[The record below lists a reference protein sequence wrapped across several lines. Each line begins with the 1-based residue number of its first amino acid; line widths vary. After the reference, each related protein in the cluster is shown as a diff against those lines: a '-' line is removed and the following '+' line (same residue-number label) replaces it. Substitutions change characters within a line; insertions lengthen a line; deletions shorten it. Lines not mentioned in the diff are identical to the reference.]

1 LFDDMNFNYRYDK
14 HKKQMIVSAMD
25 FSNLKSVSVETQP
38 YPGFATDLQPQLMVM
53 LSLIPG
59 RSILTE
65 NVFKS
70 RFNHVDE
77 LNRMGAKIKVEGNT
91 AIIDGVTN
99 LSGAQIMATD
109 LRAAAALVIAALNA
123 CGESQISEIDH
134 LFRGYED
141 IKNKFNNIGIK
152 VDLK

>member
-1 LFDDMNFNYRYDK
+1 
-14 HKKQMIVSAMD
+14 
-25 FSNLKSVSVETQP
+25 